1 MYKIAILG
9 CENSHANLFLNHV
22 KDTDY
27 KNVVEFV
34 GVYSDE
40 TDAAQKL
47 AEEFGVYV
55 AKSYDEF
62 IGKVDAIVITARHG
76 DNHYKYAKPYIKSGI
91 PMFIDKP
98 ITCTEEDAKEFI
110 EELIENNVKI
120 CGGST
125 CIFAD
130 LVQELKKSVADET
143 YGKVLGGFLRAPL
156 VMESPYGG
164 FYFYAQHLVQIMMEI
179 FGNYPNS
186 VIATDNGNHIDCIV
200 KYNDKNVHLNFAD
213 NVWNYYAGISCEE
226 KVVGD
231 MFESTTFAA
240 EFEDFYALISEGK
253 QSQTYVDF
261 FAPVYIMNAIDRALK
276 SGREEKINRYEK
288 GEFYE

>member
-1 MYKIAILG
+1 MYKVAILG

-27 KNVVEFV
+27 KNLVEFV

-47 AEEFGVYV
+47 ADEFGVYV

-62 IGKVDAIVITARHG
+62 VGKVDAIVITARHG

-98 ITCTEEDAKEFI
+98 ITCTEDDAKEFM

-130 LVQELKKSVADET
+130 WVQNLKKAVDEKT

-156 VMESPYGG
+156 VMDSPYGG

-179 FGNYPNS
+179 FGNYPDS
-186 VIATDNGNHIDCIV
+186 VIATNNGKHIDCIV
-200 KYNDKNVHLNFAD
+200 KYEDRNIHLNFAD

-226 KVVGD
+226 KVMGD

-253 QSQTYVDF
+253 QAQSYVDF
-261 FAPVYIMNAIDRALK
+261 FAPVYIMNAIERALN
-276 SGREEKINRYEK
+276 SGREEKINRYK
-288 GEFYE
+288 